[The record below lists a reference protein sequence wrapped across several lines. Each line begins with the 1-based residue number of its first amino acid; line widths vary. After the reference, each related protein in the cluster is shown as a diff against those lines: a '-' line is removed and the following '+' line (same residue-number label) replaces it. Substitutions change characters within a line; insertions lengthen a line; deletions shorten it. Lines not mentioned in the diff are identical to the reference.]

1 MLAAG
6 QVAGCGEASASAG
19 AAEAVAGAARVA
31 KPAGAPRAK
40 GLERARRNAG
50 LHCPP
55 RRGASIARMPL
66 QALNRLQRPGGA
78 VACAGARRPGSRGV
92 SASGLRRRQPAAR
105 PAIEAAPADWMV
117 AARRGRSLPVGA
129 RFEQAQQVRPA
140 EGVVEKPLAGGPRW
154 WTVAA
159 EQAGLAA
166 TTPAAIVVESG
177 MDRPP
182 TLTRRLLNCPLSV
195 LGRAPRPSFSRLA
208 PARFGP
214 EVAFTTPRF
223 TKGGFVHPR
232 SKTPRPT
239 AARRRTLASAG
250 RGRATGRA
258 RWRRS
263 SWRASTLTGLSA
275 AAATTRGTRGAR
287 FWARRPRRT
296 PSGATASRRASYRRV
311 AGNRAASTWPS
322 TTAAASAG
330 GRAAGSWC
338 CKVMWRSA
346 ST

>member
-1 MLAAG
+1 MAVVGCVAAHEAAAQSETAAGGASFWPARRARRAAARQAACGRLAAAYLRVEALEKEVRGLEAQVAAMRERHAEAAEQAFDLAGRQGDPSAAEPNAVLCNEIVACVAVAVPVVEEMLAAG

-159 EQAGLAA
+159 EQVEAELVAGVDADGPIGGGGDDA
-166 TTPAAIVVESG
+166 RNEG
-177 MDRPP
+177 GE
-182 TLTRRLLNCPLSV
+182 V
-195 LGRAPRPSFSRLA
+195 LGAQAEEDPIRSNRLKE
-208 PARFGP
+208 G
-214 EVAFTTPRF
+214 E
-223 TKGGFVHPR
+223 
-232 SKTPRPT
+232 
-239 AARRRTLASAG
+239 L
-250 RGRATGRA
+250 
-258 RWRRS
+258 
-263 SWRASTLTGLSA
+263 
-275 AAATTRGTRGAR
+275 
-287 FWARRPRRT
+287 
-296 PSGATASRRASYRRV
+296 
-311 AGNRAASTWPS
+311 
-322 TTAAASAG
+322 
-330 GRAAGSWC
+330 
-338 CKVMWRSA
+338 
-346 ST
+346 